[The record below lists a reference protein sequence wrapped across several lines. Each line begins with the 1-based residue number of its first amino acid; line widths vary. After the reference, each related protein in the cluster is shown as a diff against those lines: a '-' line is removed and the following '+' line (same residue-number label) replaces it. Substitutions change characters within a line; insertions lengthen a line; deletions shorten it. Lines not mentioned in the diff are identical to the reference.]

1 MNKRLYRSR
10 QDVVIAGVAA
20 GLAEY
25 FQLDVSLVRVIWG
38 IAGFMGFGVLAY
50 LIAWIIIPQEP
61 GDLEYIE
68 TARVG
73 NVYEPEFVTERQR
86 SLGLILLVL
95 GLIVLVRRIIPNYVF
110 SWTWPV
116 VLIILGIYLLTQ
128 NRKEKKD

>member
-95 GLIVLVRRIIPNYVF
+95 GLTVLVRRIIPNYVF